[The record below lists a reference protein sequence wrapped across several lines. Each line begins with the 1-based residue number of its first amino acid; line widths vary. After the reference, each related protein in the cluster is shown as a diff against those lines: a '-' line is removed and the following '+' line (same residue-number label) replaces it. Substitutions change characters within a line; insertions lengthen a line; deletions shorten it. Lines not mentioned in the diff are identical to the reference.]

1 MSIRF
6 DSDSR
11 IFVLETA
18 RTSYHMK
25 VDALGHLL
33 HLYYGKTIGT
43 GQDAV
48 AYAVLLPLQGCFLAG
63 IGAGYGQAQFPVGA
77 QRCQLAGEPTAAYI
91 AGTCQP
97 AGSRRLRQYSFYKP
111 EDVHKG

>member
-6 DSDSR
+6 DSEAR

-18 RTSYHMK
+18 HTSYHMK

-43 GQDAV
+43 GDLMQLYPRTDRGFSPDY
-48 AYAVLLPLQGCFLAG
+48 YA
-63 IGAGYGQAQFPVGA
+63 FP
-77 QRCQLAGEPTAAYI
+77 RIC
-91 AGTCQP
+91 
-97 AGSRRLRQYSFYKP
+97 SRRSIP
-111 EDVHKG
+111 AATWAISVSPA

>member
-18 RTSYHMK
+18 HTSYHMK

-33 HLYYGKTIGT
+33 HLYYGKKIGT
-43 GQDAV
+43 GD
-48 AYAVLLPLQGCFLAG
+48 LM
-63 IGAGYGQAQFPVGA
+63 
-77 QRCQLAGEPTAAYI
+77 QL
-91 AGTCQP
+91 
-97 AGSRRLRQYSFYKP
+97 
-111 EDVHKG
+111 

>member
-18 RTSYHMK
+18 HTSYHMK

-33 HLYYGKTIGT
+33 ICTTAKPS
-43 GQDAV
+43 A
-48 AYAVLLPLQGCFLAG
+48 PG
-63 IGAGYGQAQFPVGA
+63 I
-77 QRCQLAGEPTAAYI
+77 
-91 AGTCQP
+91 
-97 AGSRRLRQYSFYKP
+97 
-111 EDVHKG
+111 

>member
-18 RTSYHMK
+18 HTSYHMK

-43 GQDAV
+43 GD
-48 AYAVLLPLQGCFLAG
+48 LM
-63 IGAGYGQAQFPVGA
+63 
-77 QRCQLAGEPTAAYI
+77 QLYI
-91 AGTCQP
+91 ADGIREVD
-97 AGSRRLRQYSFYKP
+97 GVGGIRL
-111 EDVHKG
+111 E